1 MRAILHNNPM
11 ICGTLS
17 VALATRDQERFG
29 QMRRIVLCLLLLT
42 LALTSC
48 GGTPADTTVGDPP
61 QSKVIET
68 SGNQQID
75 KVIAEWK
82 TTVPASMKEQ
92 LVKDPIEEKVYQSS
106 ASLEEI
112 DAFYKQL
119 ADKSWTVAPRMP
131 GVQNG
136 FLLTGYDSGNTALV
150 IGAIDARPL
159 GGTGVIVYTAKGTK

>member
-1 MRAILHNNPM
+1 
-11 ICGTLS
+11 
-17 VALATRDQERFG
+17 
-29 QMRRIVLCLLLLT
+29 MRRMIVGIVL
-42 LALTSC
+42 LALVLAGC

-75 KVIAEWK
+75 KVVADWK
-82 TTVPASMKEQ
+82 TAVPASMKEQ
-92 LVKDPIEEKVYQSS
+92 LVKEPIEEKVYQST

-112 DAFYKQL
+112 DAFYKTL
-119 ADKSWTVAPRMP
+119 TEKSWIVAPRMP

-136 FLLTGYDSGNTALV
+136 ILLTGYDSGNTSLI
-150 IGAIDARPL
+150 IGAVDAKPL